1 MRVTSDCDLIHVLL
15 IEDNPGDALLIKEAF
30 QEAGSACRI
39 TSASDG
45 EAALEMLR
53 GIGAE
58 QPDLILLDL
67 NLPKLNGHEV
77 LKQLKADFRLRCIPV
92 LILTSSRAFRDVS
105 TAYNLHCNA
114 YFCKPA
120 TFAEYVDL
128 AHALT
133 NFWQQAVGCHPA
145 ANQN

>member
-1 MRVTSDCDLIHVLL
+1 MRVTSDSDLIRVLL
-15 IEDNPGDALLIKEAF
+15 IEDNSGDALLIKEAF
-30 QEAGSACRI
+30 QESGSGCII

-77 LKQLKADFRLRCIPV
+77 LKQLKADSRLRSIPV
-92 LILTSSRAFRDVS
+92 MILTSSCAYRDVS
-105 TAYNLHCNA
+105 AAYDLHCNA

-128 AHALT
+128 THALT

-145 ANQN
+145 TNQN